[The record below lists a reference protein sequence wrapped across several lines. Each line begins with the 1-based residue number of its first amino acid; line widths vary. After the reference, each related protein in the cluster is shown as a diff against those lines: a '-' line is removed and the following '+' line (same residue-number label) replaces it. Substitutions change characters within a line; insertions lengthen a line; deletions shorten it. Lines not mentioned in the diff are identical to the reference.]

1 MASVNAYINFDGN
14 CAQAFDFYKSVFGG
28 EFQAR
33 MKFGEAPGMDVPPE
47 LKDKILHVAL
57 PIGKN
62 TVLMGSDWSTA
73 QFGPMVRG
81 NSFSLSVQAET
92 QAEEVHADHDEPQ
105 RRVDGDVVEPEER
118 ENKQERADDREVAV
132 AAGARDELAR
142 DDRAAHDAEGHR
154 QQQQDRN
161 VDVEERA

>member
-33 MKFGEAPGMDVPPE
+33 MKFGEAPGMDEPPE

-92 QAEEVHADHDEPQ
+92 QAEADKSFNALSAGGKVTMPIGLAFW
-105 RRVDGDVVEPEER
+105 GDYFGMCTDKFGINWMV
-118 ENKQERADDREVAV
+118 NCAMKKA
-132 AAGARDELAR
+132 
-142 DDRAAHDAEGHR
+142 
-154 QQQQDRN
+154 
-161 VDVEERA
+161 